1 MNLNELV
8 TLSKHNIP
16 VVELVIN
23 NNVLGMVRQWQ
34 RLFYGKRFSQTTL
47 DRPTDYM
54 KLGEAFGIK
63 SFVIDS
69 EDKCEEILRE
79 ALEVSKTAPVLIEA
93 RIDKDI
99 NVLPMVPA
107 GKSITEPILEIEI
120 DH

>member
-1 MNLNELV
+1 MAE
-8 TLSKHNIP
+8 I
-16 VVELVIN
+16 
-23 NNVLGMVRQWQ
+23 VLRQEI
-34 RLFYGKRFSQTTL
+34 F
-47 DRPTDYM
+47 TD
-54 KLGEAFGIK
+54 
-63 SFVIDS
+63 

-120 DH
+120 DD

>member
-1 MNLNELV
+1 MKSYEL
-8 TLSKHNIP
+8 P
-16 VVELVIN
+16 VVVVVMN
-23 NNVLGMVRQWQ
+23 NTVLGMVRQWQ

-120 DH
+120 DD

>member
-1 MNLNELV
+1 MGYGLGAAIGAKCGNPDKTVVNIAGDGSFHMNLNELV

-34 RLFYGKRFSQTTL
+34 RLFYGK
-47 DRPTDYM
+47 
-54 KLGEAFGIK
+54 
-63 SFVIDS
+63 
-69 EDKCEEILRE
+69 RE

-120 DH
+120 DD